1 MTAPSDS
8 QTRLRPRSTSEPTLE
23 FVVTVASGANKGA
36 SVLVDANRPSRVL
49 VGQSPAC
56 DLRLTDSLVSRRHLA
71 MEIADGRLRLVDLD
85 SRNGTRV
92 GGVLIKEAF
101 VVGGQ
106 PVEVGE
112 TVLFV
117 EPRRAGPMRRE
128 SSQAFGKLVGSSDAM
143 TRLFPLCQSLAA
155 SDVPVVLEGET
166 GTGKEV
172 LAESLHEAGP
182 RAEGPFVVFDCTA
195 VPANLMEAALFGH
208 EKGAFTGANE
218 TREGIFEEADGGTL
232 FIDEIGDLALELQAK
247 LLRALERY
255 QVRRI
260 GGKNWITVNVRVLAA
275 TRRNLDLEVQ
285 QGRFR
290 DDLFYRLAVG
300 RIELPPL
307 RERRGDIELLA
318 RHFWARLAGRGKP
331 APEDFI
337 ERLRSYSWPGNV
349 RELQNTVAR
358 RVALGDGVQIGL
370 GVGMSKPPVGN
381 DDGSMTA
388 ILDRQLPL
396 PRARELAVAEFERRY
411 LERVLERYGGN
422 IKQAAQASGI
432 ALRYF
437 QLLRARSRKSEE
449 GV

>member
-1 MTAPSDS
+1 MSSPPDPRTVLR
-8 QTRLRPRSTSEPTLE
+8 QRLASSPTLE
-23 FVVTVASGANKGA
+23 FVVTVATGA
-36 SVLVDANRPSRVL
+36 SRGAQVVVDAHRPSRVL
-49 VGQSPAC
+49 VGHSPAC
-56 DLRLTDSLVSRRHLA
+56 DLLVQDSLVSRRHLA
-71 MEIADGRLRLVDLD
+71 MEVCDGRLRLVDLD

-112 TVLFV
+112 TILLV
-117 EPRRAGPMRRE
+117 EPRRATPSKRT
-128 SSQAFGKLVGSSDAM
+128 ATDTFGKLVGGSDAM
-143 TRLFPLCQSLAA
+143 TRLFPLCHSLAA

-182 RAEGPFVVFDCTA
+182 RAAGPFVVFDCTA
-195 VPANLMEAALFGH
+195 VPANLMESALFGH
-208 EKGAFTGANE
+208 ERGAFTGANE
-218 TREGIFEEADGGTL
+218 TRPGIFEEADGGTL

-247 LLRALERY
+247 LLRALEKY

-260 GGKNWITVNVRVLAA
+260 GGKTWRTVNVRVLAA
-275 TRRNLDLEVQ
+275 TRRDLDNEVQ
-285 QGRFR
+285 AGRFR

-318 RHFWARLAGRGKP
+318 RHFWARIAGRGRP
-331 APEDFI
+331 IPEDFL
-337 ERLRSYSWPGNV
+337 ERLKTYSWPGNV

-370 GVGMSKPPVGN
+370 GIGMTKATATGI
-381 DDGSMTA
+381 DGAIAS
-388 ILDRQLPL
+388 ILDADLPL

-411 LERVLERYGGN
+411 LERILEKHGGSV
-422 IKQAAQASGI
+422 KQAAAASGL

-437 QLLRARSRKSEE
+437 QLLRARTRKSE
-449 GV
+449 

>member
-1 MTAPSDS
+1 MSASSDS
-8 QTRLRPRSTSEPTLE
+8 QTRLRPRVSTEPTLE

-36 SVLVDANRPSRVL
+36 SVVVDANRPSRVL

-56 DLRLTDSLVSRRHLA
+56 DLRLSDPLVSRRHLA
-71 MEIADGRLRLVDLD
+71 MEVADGRLRLVDLD

-117 EPRRAGPMRRE
+117 EPRRAGPTRRE
-128 SSQAFGKLVGSSDAM
+128 SSQAFGKLVGNSDAM

-182 RAEGPFVVFDCTA
+182 RADGPFVVFDCTA

-218 TREGIFEEADGGTL
+218 TRVGIFEEADGGTL

-260 GGKNWITVNVRVLAA
+260 GGKNWIAVNVRVLAA

-318 RHFWARLAGRGKP
+318 RHFWSRLAGRGKP

-381 DDGSMTA
+381 DDGSIAA
-388 ILDRQLPL
+388 ILDRELPL

-411 LERVLERYGGN
+411 LERVLERHGGN

-437 QLLRARSRKSEE
+437 QLLRARSRKSED